1 MTKAKKPVRRG
12 AAANHRA
19 PKKAAKRKPIP
30 SQVADG
36 ALQAR
41 AGKAKAVE
49 REFGKRLTVEEQAAM
64 GQHPCACC
72 CREAIKGGRVD
83 WVAAANLCKRKAEL
97 RADGHGAAESAK
109 PGLIARIWRALTN
122 REKASP

>member
-12 AAANHRA
+12 AAVNHRA

-49 REFGKRLTVEEQAAM
+49 REFGKRLTVEEQS
-64 GQHPCACC
+64 
-72 CREAIKGGRVD
+72 EAE
-83 WVAAANLCKRKAEL
+83 A
-97 RADGHGAAESAK
+97 
-109 PGLIARIWRALTN
+109 RALPKVAQPKPSLWARFRSAISGRWVTRLFAKAN
-122 REKASP
+122 PATTVREKVRP